1 MISFHT
7 ANVEEW
13 IKEYQGEKFHALFC
27 DPPYHL
33 TSTTKRFGKDGSK
46 PAQYGKDGAFQR
58 VGRGFM
64 NQTWDGGDIAFRSEF
79 WEAVKGILYP
89 GAFCMAFASTRGYH
103 RMAVAIEDAGFI
115 IHPMIGWV
123 FHSGFPKST
132 RIDNQIDKLAGVERR
147 PIGERPQAGA
157 KFKTTQA
164 IIDNGGFN
172 DPDRTTYEVTEPATE
187 LAKAW
192 QGHRYGMQAM
202 KPAIEPICV
211 FQKPYEG
218 KRTIDDITQ
227 YGSGAL
233 WIDGAKIGTAKRF
246 NPSRTTKSAG
256 VYSGFD
262 MCNGEGSKVQGRW
275 PANLVLQHD
284 PDCDPTLESCT
295 DNCAVRIF
303 GEQDGWSKSNGSTY
317 NFEPSVNGNPTYLTR
332 NIKSGIHHADEPSSA
347 RYYYQAD
354 WSYEIEERL
363 QDTLPFFQCAKASTK
378 EREAGLEN
386 YGPTTV
392 DDDNPY
398 LRGQTT
404 RRNLH
409 PTVKPIKLTKYLAT
423 LLLPPDRYAPRRV
436 FVPFAGVSSEAIGA
450 HLAGWEDVTA
460 VELSPEYSDLAKAR
474 IAHWCDTQKIK

>member
-1 MISFHT
+1 MINFHT
-7 ANVEEW
+7 ADVEEW
-13 IKEYQGEKFHALFC
+13 IKQYDGEPMHALLC

-33 TSTTKRFGKDGSK
+33 TSITKRFGKNGSK
-46 PAQYGKDGAFQR
+46 EAKFGKDGSFQR
-58 VGRGFM
+58 LSKGFM
-64 NQTWDGGDIAFRSEF
+64 NQVWDGGDIAFRSEF

-103 RMAVAIEDAGFI
+103 RMAVAIENAGFI

-233 WIDGAKIGTAKRF
+233 WIDGARIPTEDLLGRPQAKNQTMF
-246 NPSRTTKSAG
+246 PLHN
-256 VYSGFD
+256 
-262 MCNGEGSKVQGRW
+262 NGWNDSSNGLGRW
-275 PANLVLQHD
+275 PANLILQHD
-284 PDCDPTLESCT
+284 PDCDPELESCT
-295 DNCAVRIF
+295 DSCAVRSF
-303 GEQDGWSKSNGSTY
+303 GEQGGYSKSRASNH
-317 NFEPSVNGNPTYLTR
+317 NFEPSVNGNPTRIAR
-332 NIKSGIHHADEPSSA
+332 NIKSGIHYADEPSSA

-436 FVPFAGVSSEAIGA
+436 FIPFAGVSSEAIGA
-450 HLAGWEDVTA
+450 HLAGWEDVMA

-474 IAHWCDTQKIK
+474 IAHWCDKQR